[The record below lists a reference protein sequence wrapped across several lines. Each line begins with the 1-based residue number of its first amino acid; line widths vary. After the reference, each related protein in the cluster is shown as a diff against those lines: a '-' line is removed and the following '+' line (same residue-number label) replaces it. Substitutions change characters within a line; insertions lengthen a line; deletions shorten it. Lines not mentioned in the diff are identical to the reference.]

1 MEINIGNS
9 ECDKSVDNYYGR
21 NFGSH
26 TAPAERLST
35 VSSPFMVTL
44 VVTFENMHMSALALV
59 IYHYI
64 AASSIITKN
73 CQ

>member
-1 MEINIGNS
+1 M
-9 ECDKSVDNYYGR
+9 DKNVYYFDALKKP
-21 NFGSH
+21 NKI
-26 TAPAERLST
+26 E
-35 VSSPFMVTL
+35 
-44 VVTFENMHMSALALV
+44 VTFENMHMSALALV